1 MRVLFSEPKAGKAP
15 NLPLTTRLEARPMK
29 RFLFVIILA
38 FSLLLTSTP
47 SQAIEDTGTEITGVI
62 KNVSVNVHLVVI
74 NATESQK
81 GEKDSLNPEPS
92 IKSVS
97 VQPHT
102 KITVNGREATI
113 KELQAGQPVKARLEG
128 NSSKAISIEAG
139 TVVAENH

>member
-1 MRVLFSEPKAGKAP
+1 
-15 NLPLTTRLEARPMK
+15 MK
-29 RFLFVIILA
+29 RFLFLIILA
-38 FSLLLTSTP
+38 FSVILTSTP

-74 NATESQK
+74 NATESEK
-81 GEKDSLNPEPS
+81 GEKDSLSPEPS

-113 KELQAGQPVKARLEG
+113 KDLQAGQPVKARLEG
-128 NSSKAISIEAG
+128 NTSKAISIEAG
-139 TVVAENH
+139 TVVAENQ